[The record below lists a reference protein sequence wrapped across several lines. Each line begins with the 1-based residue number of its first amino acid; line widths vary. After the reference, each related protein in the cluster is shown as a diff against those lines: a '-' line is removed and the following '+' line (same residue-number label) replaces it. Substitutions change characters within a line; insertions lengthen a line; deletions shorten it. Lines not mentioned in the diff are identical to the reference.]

1 MSGTVDQ
8 KGPSAPFLHVA
19 VGVIWQQGKV
29 LLSRRASHQHQGD
42 KWEFPGGK
50 LEAGETVLAA
60 LQRELAE
67 ELAITVQ
74 NAQPLMEVRHRY
86 PEREVLL
93 DIWLVDAFSGEPH
106 GVEGQAVQWFAAS
119 ELDTLSFPDANQPI
133 VERVMQL
140 V

>member
-1 MSGTVDQ
+1 MPAKANQ
-8 KGPSAPFLHVA
+8 KGPGAPFLHVA
-19 VGVIWQQGKV
+19 VGVIWQDGKV
-29 LLSRRASHQHQGD
+29 LLSHRASHQHQGD

-50 LEAGETVLAA
+50 LEAGETVLSA

-74 NAQPLMEVRHRY
+74 SAHPLMEVRHSY

-93 DIWLVDAFSGEPH
+93 DIWLVDGFSGEPH

-119 ELDTLSFPDANQPI
+119 ELDTLTFPDANQPI

-140 V
+140 